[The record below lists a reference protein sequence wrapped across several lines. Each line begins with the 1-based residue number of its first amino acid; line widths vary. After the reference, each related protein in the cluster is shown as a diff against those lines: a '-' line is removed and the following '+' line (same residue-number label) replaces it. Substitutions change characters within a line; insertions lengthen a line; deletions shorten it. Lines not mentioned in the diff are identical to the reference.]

1 MKTKYLYP
9 VSFIILGFAIGLALG
24 FFLGAIAF
32 VEVVQ
37 QFTEQFTE
45 GMNMSITVDFDE
57 EAAID
62 YMIEVIEM
70 DNETRRLLEEAD
82 THPEQRN
89 ISQTVQNFEGFRE

>member
-1 MKTKYLYP
+1 MKKTKYLYP

-37 QFTEQFTE
+37 QFTE